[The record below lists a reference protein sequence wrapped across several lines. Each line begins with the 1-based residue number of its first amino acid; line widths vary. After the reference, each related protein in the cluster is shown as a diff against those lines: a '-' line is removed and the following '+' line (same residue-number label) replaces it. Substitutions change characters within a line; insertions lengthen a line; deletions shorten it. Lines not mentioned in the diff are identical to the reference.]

1 MKVTNHKVAYME
13 GGDPYNL
20 YSEFFDTESEAIQ
33 REQTL
38 KNQGYDAM
46 RMNLVSA
53 ENGNYH
59 WKIDKASTS
68 MKYRLGTMLFSS
80 KVLIPLAIL
89 IFAYMLV
96 KKNNGL
102 PNIIA

>member
-1 MKVTNHKVAYME
+1 MVVTSYKVAYM
-13 GGDPYNL
+13 DSDDAYKL
-20 YSEFFDTESEAIQ
+20 YSEFFDTEDQAKK
-33 REQTL
+33 REQIL

-46 RMNLVSA
+46 RMNLVSNEA
-53 ENGNYH
+53 GNYV
-59 WKIDKASTS
+59 WSIDKSSVS
-68 MKYRLGTMLFSS
+68 MKYRIGTMLTSTKFI
-80 KVLIPLAIL
+80 VPLVIV

>member
-1 MKVTNHKVAYME
+1 MVVTSYKVAYM
-13 GGDPYNL
+13 DSDNAYKL
-20 YSEFFDTESEAIQ
+20 YSEFFDTEDQAKQ
-33 REQTL
+33 REVIL

-46 RMNLVSA
+46 RMNLESNDEGSYVWS
-53 ENGNYH
+53 
-59 WKIDKASTS
+59 IDKSSVS
-68 MKYRLGTMLFSS
+68 MKYRIGTMLTSTKFI
-80 KVLIPLAIL
+80 VPLVIV

>member
-1 MKVTNHKVAYME
+1 MVVTSYKVAYM
-13 GGDPYNL
+13 DSDDAYKL
-20 YSEFFDTESEAIQ
+20 YSEFFDTEDQAKQ
-33 REQTL
+33 REVIL

-46 RMNLVSA
+46 RMNLESNDEGSYVWS
-53 ENGNYH
+53 
-59 WKIDKASTS
+59 IDKSSVS
-68 MKYRLGTMLFSS
+68 MKYRIGTMLTSTKFI
-80 KVLIPLAIL
+80 VPLVIV